1 MGWEETDTEL
11 RLFIRYCRSLPALYD
26 RMRTVEFNY
35 YTCGLKGM
43 PIKSS
48 EEAKYKHS
56 DGIPIDNLPDILQR
70 KDELTGL
77 YRFRDEFCR
86 RIQLKLID
94 MNDEEIEMLYY
105 RYEQGLTL
113 RMMGKLYCCSKDV
126 MLKRINRILAKF

>member
-26 RMRTVEFNY
+26 RMKTAEVNY

-56 DGIPIDNLPDILQR
+56 AGTPIDNVPELLQR
-70 KDELTGL
+70 KDDLTAS

-86 RIQLKLID
+86 RIQLEL
-94 MNDEEIEMLYY
+94 MELSDEEIEMLYY
-105 RYEQGLTL
+105 RYEQDMTL
-113 RMMGKLYCCSKDV
+113 RTMGKLYCCSKDA
-126 MLKRINRILAKF
+126 MLRMLNKILKKF